1 MEVTSEGHRKN
12 EDLVVRLG
20 KLEEEISFL
29 KKKRDG
35 HNQLT
40 KEALTKRNEFNQ
52 QINEGLARTK
62 EYTSKRDDLNSQV
75 KQLKQKRK
83 ELQEK
88 VMENKKV
95 LEEVVE
101 KDQALNKDNIR
112 RKRRSMRG
120 LNEKINKIE
129 WDLQTSVLTPEKE
142 KEMIQLLEKLSEQL
156 NKIAEEI
163 HITSQQTQMWRE
175 ISAAQREINILHIQI
190 IDAAKESQIYHNLMN
205 QSYHQINGLRKQ
217 ANDLH
222 KNFLNFKKQS
232 DTFHRD
238 FLSKVAEKSE
248 LKGELREVKQKVRA
262 EIRER
267 KQANLKE
274 NTKKAYEKYE
284 KGENLSLDEFRLL
297 VEKGMI

>member
-1 MEVTSEGHRKN
+1 MEATSEGYRRN

-20 KLEEEISFL
+20 KLEEEINFL
-29 KKKRDG
+29 KNKRDE

-40 KEALTKRNEFNQ
+40 KEALTKRNEFNE
-52 QINEGLARTK
+52 QINEDLARAK
-62 EYTSKRDDLNSQV
+62 DYTTKRDDLNAQV
-75 KQLKQKRK
+75 KQLKHRRK

-88 VMENKKV
+88 VKENKKV

-101 KDQALNKDNIR
+101 KDQTSNKDTIR
-112 RKRRSMRG
+112 RKRGSMRG

-142 KEMIQLLEKLSEQL
+142 KEMVQLLEKLSDQL
-156 NKIAEEI
+156 NRIAEEV
-163 HITSQQTQMWRE
+163 HITSQQTQMWKE
-175 ISAAQREINILHIQI
+175 ISAARREINVLHIQI

-217 ANDLH
+217 ANDHH
-222 KNFLNFKKQS
+222 KEFLSFKKQS

-238 FLSKVAEKSE
+238 FLSKVAEKNE
-248 LKGELREVKQKVRA
+248 LKGELREIKQKIRA
-262 EIRER
+262 SINEK
-267 KQANLKE
+267 KQANLEE
-274 NTKKAYEKYE
+274 NTKKAYDKYE
-284 KGENLSLDEFRLL
+284 RGENLSLEEFRLL

>member
-1 MEVTSEGHRKN
+1 MEATSEGHRRN

-40 KEALTKRNEFNQ
+40 KEELTKRNEFNQ
-52 QINEGLARTK
+52 QINEDLARAK
-62 EYTSKRDDLNSQV
+62 EYTTKRDDLNSQV
-75 KQLKQKRK
+75 KQFKQKRK

-88 VMENKKV
+88 VKENKKV

-101 KDQALNKDNIR
+101 KEQTISKDSIG
-112 RKRRSMRG
+112 RKRGSMRG

-129 WDLQTSVLTPEKE
+129 WNLQTSVLTPEKE
-142 KEMIQLLEKLSEQL
+142 KEMVQLLEKLSEQL
-156 NKIAEEI
+156 NKIAEEV
-163 HITSQQTQMWRE
+163 HLTSQQTQMWRE
-175 ISAAQREINILHIQI
+175 ISAAQKEINLLHIQI

-205 QSYHQINGLRKQ
+205 QNYHQINGLRKQ
-217 ANDLH
+217 ANDHH

-248 LKGELREVKQKVRA
+248 LKGELRESKQKIRA
-262 EIRER
+262 EIQER
-267 KQANLKE
+267 KQANLEE

-284 KGENLSLDEFRLL
+284 KGKNLSLDEFRLL